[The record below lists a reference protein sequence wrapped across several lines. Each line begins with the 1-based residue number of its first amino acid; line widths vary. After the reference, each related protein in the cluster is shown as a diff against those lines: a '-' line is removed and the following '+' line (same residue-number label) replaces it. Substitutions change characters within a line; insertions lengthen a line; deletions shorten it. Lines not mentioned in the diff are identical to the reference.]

1 MKSSEKIL
9 KMMSQFL
16 EKGILTSEDLRKEF
30 SNNLKFQR
38 ENLIEKLELVTG
50 EEFNVLKKIV
60 QKQRLEIKTASKK
73 KKIKKAKRS

>member
-38 ENLIEKLELVTG
+38 ENLIEKLELVTR

-60 QKQRLEIKTASKK
+60 QKQEMKIKQLQK
-73 KKIKKAKRS
+73 KKIKKAKIS

>member
-38 ENLIEKLELVTG
+38 ENLIEKLELVTR

-60 QKQRLEIKTASKK
+60 QKQEMKIKQLQK
-73 KKIKKAKRS
+73 KKIKKVKRS

>member
-38 ENLIEKLELVTG
+38 ENLIEKLELVTR
-50 EEFNVLKKIV
+50 EEFSVLKKIV
-60 QKQRLEIKTASKK
+60 QKQEMKIKQLQK

>member
-38 ENLIEKLELVTG
+38 ENLIEKLELVSR

-60 QKQRLEIKTASKK
+60 QKQEMKIKQLQK

>member
-1 MKSSEKIL
+1 MKSLEKIL

-38 ENLIEKLELVTG
+38 ENLIEKLELVTR

-60 QKQRLEIKTASKK
+60 QKQEMKIKQLQK
-73 KKIKKAKRS
+73 KKIKKVKRS

>member
-38 ENLIEKLELVTG
+38 ENLIEKLELVTR

-60 QKQRLEIKTASKK
+60 QKQEMKIRQLQK

>member
-38 ENLIEKLELVTG
+38 ENLIEKLELVTR
-50 EEFNVLKKIV
+50 EEFDVLKKIV
-60 QKQRLEIKTASKK
+60 QKQEMKIKQLQK

>member
-38 ENLIEKLELVTG
+38 ENLIEKLELVTR
-50 EEFNVLKKIV
+50 EEFDALKKIV
-60 QKQRLEIKTASKK
+60 QKQEIKIKQLQK

>member
-38 ENLIEKLELVTG
+38 ENLIEKLELVTR
-50 EEFNVLKKIV
+50 EEFDVLKKIV
-60 QKQRLEIKTASKK
+60 QKQEIKIKQLQK

>member
-1 MKSSEKIL
+1 M
-9 KMMSQFL
+9 

-38 ENLIEKLELVTG
+38 ENLIEKLELVTR

-60 QKQRLEIKTASKK
+60 QKQEIKIKQLEKK
-73 KKIKKAKRS
+73 KD

>member
-9 KMMSQFL
+9 KIMSQFL
-16 EKGILTSEDLRKEF
+16 EKGILTSEDLKKEF

-38 ENLIEKLELVTG
+38 ENLIEKLELVTR

-60 QKQRLEIKTASKK
+60 QKQEMKIKQLQK
-73 KKIKKAKRS
+73 KKIKKVKRS

>member
-38 ENLIEKLELVTG
+38 ENLIEKLELVTR
-50 EEFNVLKKIV
+50 EEFDVLKKIV
-60 QKQRLEIKTASKK
+60 QKQEIKIKQLQKK
-73 KKIKKAKRS
+73 D

>member
-38 ENLIEKLELVTG
+38 ENLIEKLELVTR

-60 QKQRLEIKTASKK
+60 QKQEMKIKQLQK

>member
-1 MKSSEKIL
+1 MKNSKKIL

-38 ENLIEKLELVTG
+38 ENLIEKLELVTR

-60 QKQRLEIKTASKK
+60 QKQEMKIKQLQK

>member
-9 KMMSQFL
+9 KIMSQFL
-16 EKGILTSEDLRKEF
+16 EKGILTSEDLKKEF

-38 ENLIEKLELVTG
+38 ENLIEKLELVTR

-60 QKQRLEIKTASKK
+60 QKQEMKIKQLQK

>member
-38 ENLIEKLELVTG
+38 ENLIEKLELVTR

-60 QKQRLEIKTASKK
+60 QKQEMKIRQLQK
-73 KKIKKAKRS
+73 KKIKKAKRP

>member
-38 ENLIEKLELVTG
+38 ENLIEKLELVSR

-60 QKQRLEIKTASKK
+60 QKQEMKLKQLQK

>member
-16 EKGILTSEDLRKEF
+16 EKVILTSEDLRKEF

-38 ENLIEKLELVTG
+38 ENLIEKLELVTR

-60 QKQRLEIKTASKK
+60 QKQEMKIRQLQK
-73 KKIKKAKRS
+73 KKIKKAKRP

>member
-1 MKSSEKIL
+1 
-9 KMMSQFL
+9 MMSQFL

-38 ENLIEKLELVTG
+38 ENLIEKLELVTR

-60 QKQRLEIKTASKK
+60 QKQEMKIKQLQK
-73 KKIKKAKRS
+73 KKIKKVKRS

>member
-38 ENLIEKLELVTG
+38 ENLIEKLELVTR

-60 QKQRLEIKTASKK
+60 QKQEMKIKHLQK